1 MSTENRKELW
11 MRESTKFTLSNNTIV
26 DGFRIVFV
34 RFLEDDETLND
45 IDDSEEFMDVV
56 SGGTLP
62 MNVDSDYNEIDG
74 EILDDDIDMLNPTFY
89 IGDGDGRPV

>member
-11 MRESTKFTLSNNTIV
+11 MRESTKFTLSNDTIV

-45 IDDSEEFMDVV
+45 IDDSEEFMGVV
-56 SGGTLP
+56 TGGTLP